1 MAMPVLV
8 VAVLVLVV
16 IAWAEPG
23 HDADQDSGPDRGHD
37 RASVQPTV
45 APDDDL
51 RDRVQPARPA
61 GALAGEQL
69 AHAGTCVGV
78 VDSAGR
84 CKVQAFFLPVHRKEI
99 QPPGLKVVSVP
110 SWLKALYLIAE
121 SNLALHG

>member
-1 MAMPVLV
+1 M
-8 VAVLVLVV
+8 VLVV
-16 IAWAEPG
+16 IVCAEPG

-69 AHAGTCVGV
+69 AHAGASVDV

-84 CKVQAFFLPVHRKEI
+84 CKVQAFY
-99 QPPGLKVVSVP
+99 Q
-110 SWLKALYLIAE
+110 YIAKK
-121 SNLALHG
+121 SSPRG